1 MKIVTAA
8 QMQSLD
14 RRTITEAG
22 IPGTTLMSA
31 AGAEIAQYAE
41 RSYGP
46 FKGKRVTILCGK
58 GNNGGDG
65 FVVGRLLRR
74 QQADVTI
81 FLVAGFKEL
90 SGDARVMYRRFIGS
104 ARSSSVIA
112 NPSDDRLRSRLQ
124 STDLVVDAMLGTG
137 LSSPVSGAYAAAIGT
152 LNEISSDHGFP
163 VVAVDLP
170 TGIHADTGEALG
182 TAVRATLTVTL
193 GLPKVGLYVNQG
205 IEHAGRIAV
214 ADIGIPPLYVE
225 AIDSRLS
232 LMTQADVRQV
242 LPRRSPSAHKGT
254 YGHAAIIAGSVGKTG
269 AAAMVAKSA
278 LRVGTGLVT
287 VATPASANRMLEAK
301 LLEAMTVPMPETDA
315 ATLAFSGLDRLVALV
330 HDRTAAAVGPGLTT
344 HPDTVRLVQE
354 LVQRIDKPCVIDADA
369 LNALSAR
376 TDILS
381 GSKVALILTPHP
393 GEMARLE
400 RSTPHL
406 VNANRIA
413 TAVRFAEAHRVT
425 VVLKGARTVV
435 ARPDGF
441 AAICPTG
448 NPGMATAGTG
458 DVLTGMIVGLL
469 AQRLSPWDAACAATY
484 LHGLA
489 GDVTAGEMGEIGMT
503 AGDVIERIPHA
514 IRQTIAA

>member
-14 RRTITEAG
+14 RRTITQAG

-31 AGAEIAQYAE
+31 AGEGIVDAVA
-41 RSYGP
+41 RTYGA

-74 QQADVTI
+74 HQADVRV
-81 FLVAGFKEL
+81 FLIAGLKDL
-90 SGDARVMYRRFIGS
+90 TGDARIMYRRFVGS
-104 ARSSSVIA
+104 ARSTSVTVS
-112 NPSDDRLRSRLQ
+112 PPDERLRSRLGC
-124 STDLVVDAMLGTG
+124 SDLVVDALLGTG
-137 LSSPVSGAYAAAIGT
+137 LSSPVSGAYAATIHT
-152 LNEISSDHGFP
+152 LNEMSSDHGFP

-170 TGIHADTGEALG
+170 SGIHADTGEALG

-193 GLPKVGLYVNQG
+193 GLPKLGLYVNQG
-205 IEHAGRIAV
+205 IDHAGRIAV
-214 ADIGIPPLYVE
+214 ADIGIPPAYVE
-225 AIDSRLS
+225 AVDSRVS
-232 LMTQADVRQV
+232 LMTRAHVRHV
-242 LPRRSPSAHKGT
+242 LPRRPQTAHKGT
-254 YGHAAIIAGSVGKTG
+254 YGHAAVIAGAVGKTG
-269 AAAMVAKSA
+269 AAAMVAKAA

-287 VATPASANRMLEAK
+287 VATPSSANRMLEPK
-301 LLEAMTVPMPETDA
+301 LLEAMTAPMPETDA
-315 ATLAFSGLDRLVALV
+315 ATLAFAGLERLVAFV
-330 HDRTAAAVGPGLTT
+330 HDRSAAAVGPGLTT

-354 LVQRIDKPCVIDADA
+354 LVQRVDKPCVVDADG

-376 TDILS
+376 PDILS
-381 GSKVALILTPHP
+381 ACKVALILTPHP

-400 RSTPHL
+400 RTTAQI
-406 VNANRIA
+406 VNANRIETA
-413 TAVRFAEAHRVT
+413 TRFAETHRVI

-469 AQRLSPWDAACAATY
+469 AQRLSPWDAAYAATY

-489 GDVTAGEMGEIGMT
+489 GDVAAGEIGEVGMT

-514 IRQTIAA
+514 LRQTIAA